1 MQSFHFYTVKFMKLS
16 LYDLFF
22 PFVTSVFSILLKKS
36 LPCQSKT
43 NILQNFLVKYLCFPH
58 VIFIILELIFAYVM
72 KSKFD
77 IILTGN
83 FFQNHLLNKL
93 SLSHQYE
100 KHLYLILNLF
110 SNQTCQ
116 VVHYILSVYSYS
128 S

>member
-1 MQSFHFYTVKFMKLS
+1 MQSFHFYIVKFMKLS
-16 LYDLFF
+16 LHDLFF
-22 PFVTSVFSILLKKS
+22 PFVNSIFSILLKKF

-43 NILQNFLVKYLCFPH
+43 NILQNFLAKYLCFPH
-58 VIFIILELIFAYVM
+58 VIFLTLELIFAYVV

-83 FFQNHLLNKL
+83 FFQNHLLDKL

-110 SNQTCQ
+110 RNQTC
-116 VVHYILSVYSYS
+116 
-128 S
+128 

>member
-1 MQSFHFYTVKFMKLS
+1 MKLS
-16 LYDLFF
+16 LYDLFS
-22 PFVTSVFSILLKKS
+22 PFMISIFSILFKKF
-36 LPCQSKT
+36 LQCQSKT

-58 VIFIILELIFAYVM
+58 VIFITLELIFAYVM

-100 KHLYLILNLF
+100 KHLYLTLNLF
-110 SNQTCQ
+110 SNQTC
-116 VVHYILSVYSYS
+116 
-128 S
+128 